1 MKEGA
6 SVEEKKIGQG
16 CLYKNKENNEEN
28 LDFKGQFFH
37 TSGPE
42 QLSSHTMCTV
52 QQ

>member
-6 SVEEKKIGQG
+6 SVEERKIGQG
-16 CLYKNKENNEEN
+16 RLYKNKEKNEAN

-37 TSGPE
+37 SSGPE
-42 QLSSHTMCTV
+42 QLSSHTMRTV